1 MDINLKTENFIS
13 QLYELINSSEL
24 PVVNV
29 YLALNMVYENVKR
42 IYNEQIQK
50 QMYIKQKEMIKDQ
63 EQKSEE

>member
-29 YLALNMVYENVKR
+29 YLALNMVYENVKQ

-50 QMYIKQKEMIKDQ
+50 QMYIKQKEMTKSQ